1 MRILC
6 GACDQAT
13 INSLRKEAVPVEEN
27 GAHPGETE
35 TPAGNL
41 DEAGFGAALG
51 RELRVSQR

>member
-51 RELRVSQR
+51 RE